1 MLGVPDDLRKMI
13 MEATP
18 IIKVALEGN
27 ALNITSNTDGS
38 LFFFNH
44 IIGGESEIDLQ
55 DIGGL
60 HKVDRHQIRK
70 FRSACKHIN
79 YSTMILPL
87 HQMHIE
93 IHILVIIGCH
103 CDEERK
109 HICNYCC

>member
-60 HKVDRHQIRK
+60 HKVDKHQIRK
-70 FRSACKHIN
+70 IRNACKHIN
-79 YSTMILPL
+79 YSISPFYICIKCILKFMSL
-87 HQMHIE
+87 
-93 IHILVIIGCH
+93 
-103 CDEERK
+103 
-109 HICNYCC
+109 